1 MDGVVGVGDGQL
13 GGVGNVRAG
22 GSPDW
27 PGQVAVTGM
36 SRGEVVVLV
45 LTRALLQA
53 VLAVV
58 LRVRETLPLLVVL
71 PGALEQ
77 GDALVLL
84 AVDDLVAEGGVL
96 LTADAAEEGG
106 GWGSTWWGSRH
117 LLSSSTITSQPR
129 LLSHFQSFLTVT
141 NLSRLCCMSHLVTCH
156 WLCPSVGGGLA
167 CRRLLSNIQVV
178 AGPGSRSS
186 EWRAGFSE
194 PVLLLLRT
202 GGAGGILYRPA
213 QLLN

>member
-22 GSPDW
+22 GSPDR
-27 PGQVAVTGM
+27 PGQGAVAGM

-58 LRVRETLPLLVVL
+58 LRVCEALPLLVVL

-106 GWGSTWWGSRH
+106 GRGSTWWGSRH

-141 NLSRLCCMSHLVTCH
+141 NLSRSCCMSHSVTCH
-156 WLCPSVGGGLA
+156 WLCLPSVGGGLA
-167 CRRLLSNIQVV
+167 CRRLLSVQH
-178 AGPGSRSS
+178 PGGGRSGQQ
-186 EWRAGFSE
+186 E
-194 PVLLLLRT
+194 
-202 GGAGGILYRPA
+202 
-213 QLLN
+213 Q